1 MKELEKIMFKYGLY
15 LCCLVSLIL
24 ICACGKREMTEY
36 EKKQLA
42 SLYSEMYQEKDPIRL
57 DSMANRMLAVLSES
71 KSEIDLEFLRAHAYT
86 AKAFAADLR
95 KEKKQAVKYLKS
107 ANEILPFLKSSL
119 YYIKAA
125 SDVFFMYYKI
135 NLDNPV
141 EAEKWLKQ
149 LEQLI
154 DQEIASDEFKFRSS
168 EYKQFIYSKS
178 GENAV
183 TRADF
188 LIKYNQDLASAEK
201 ILLESLRKQEEWA
214 GNHFFLSQMY
224 GYDFASEIYFRK
236 KDYASC
242 SLYAAKCL
250 RLMIRFN
257 QLPIYADLHYY
268 DLKMK
273 EEKYDLAV
281 KCCQQ
286 ILNMDLLKSPKM
298 AQIRK
303 KYLLKAVAACKKMK
317 DFKNAEHYQFQADN
331 LSIQPETMSRNKK

>member
-1 MKELEKIMFKYGLY
+1 MRKIVLF
-15 LCCLVSLIL
+15 LCCLASLL
-24 ICACGKREMTEY
+24 LTCSCGKREMTDE
-36 EKKQLA
+36 EKKQLFFH
-42 SLYSEMYQEKDPIRL
+42 YSENYREKDPAKL
-57 DSMANRMLAVLSES
+57 DSMSDRMLAALSKS
-71 KSEIDLEFLRAHAYT
+71 KSETDLEFLRVHAYT

-95 KEKKQAVKYLKS
+95 KEKKQAAKFLDS
-107 ANEILPFLKSSL
+107 ANSILPSLQYSL

-141 EAEKWLKQ
+141 EAEKWLNK

-154 DQEIASDEFKFRSS
+154 DQEMASDGFKFSSS
-168 EYKQFIYSKS
+168 EYKRFIYSKS

-188 LIKYNQDLASAEK
+188 LIQYKHDLASAEI
-201 ILLESLRKQEEWA
+201 ILLESLRKQEKWA
-214 GNHFFLSQMY
+214 GNQFFLSQMY
-224 GYDFASEIYFRK
+224 GYDLASEISFRK
-236 KDYASC
+236 KDYISC
-242 SLYAAKCL
+242 SLHAEKCL

-268 DLKMK
+268 ELKMK
-273 EEKYDLAV
+273 EKKYDLAL
-281 KCCQQ
+281 KCCRQ

-303 KYLLKAVAACKKMK
+303 KYLIKAAAACKKMK
-317 DFKNAEHYQFQADN
+317 DFKMAGHYQFQADN
-331 LSIQPETMSRNKK
+331 LSIQPEIKERNKVKSK

>member
-1 MKELEKIMFKYGLY
+1 MFKYGLY

-24 ICACGKREMTEY
+24 ICACGKREMTEE

-42 SLYSEMYQEKDPIRL
+42 SLYSEMYREKDPEKL
-57 DSMANRMLAVLSES
+57 DSMADRMLAALTES

-95 KEKKQAVKYLKS
+95 KEKKQAVKFLNS
-107 ANEILPFLKSSL
+107 ANSILPSLKGSQ
-119 YYIKAA
+119 YHIKAA
-125 SDVFFMYYKI
+125 SDIFFMFYKI

-141 EAEKWLKQ
+141 EAEKWLNKQ
-149 LEQLI
+149 EQLI
-154 DQEIASDEFKFRSS
+154 DQEMASSLFKFRSS
-168 EYKQFIYSKS
+168 EYRRFIYSKS

-188 LIKYNQDLASAEK
+188 LIQYKQDLASADK
-201 ILLESLRKQEEWA
+201 ILLESLKKQEEWA

-224 GYDFASEIYFRK
+224 GYDLASEISFRK
-236 KDYASC
+236 KDYAAC
-242 SLYAAKCL
+242 SFYAEKCL
-250 RLMIRFN
+250 QLMVRFN

-273 EEKYDLAV
+273 EKKYDLAL
-281 KCCQQ
+281 KCCRQV
-286 ILNMDLLKSPKM
+286 LNMELLKSPKM

-303 KYLLKAVAACKKMK
+303 KYLLKADTACKKMK
-317 DFKNAEHYQFQADN
+317 DFKNAEHYQFQADK
-331 LSIQPETMSRNKK
+331 LSIQPETMNRNKK